1 MNLFL
6 KLKNSMIIT
15 FLFMLILSSCTV
27 ISISNKNT
35 RVIAEKDKPF
45 CDIKKLDPNCKV
57 EGNYSNL

>member
-1 MNLFL
+1 
-6 KLKNSMIIT
+6 MIIT